1 MSLFWLAL
9 NPLEHSEFEG
19 SVLMCLSSPAEGEE
33 DVGRRGRNSN
43 GKSSWRERWGE
54 ERHQDPAGGRESE
67 AELRRENV
75 IQMGMGGRHISG
87 LFLKLYLAVDF
98 LLV

>member
-33 DVGRRGRNSN
+33 DAGRRGRNSN
-43 GKSSWRERWGE
+43 GKSSWKGE
-54 ERHQDPAGGRESE
+54 KGGV
-67 AELRRENV
+67 RRGIKTQLVGEN
-75 IQMGMGGRHISG
+75 QRQS
-87 LFLKLYLAVDF
+87 
-98 LLV
+98 